1 MRRKMLNNF
10 SKKLGKKP
18 SSESSSEQNQNL
30 RNLPL
35 KPIPEQVPHFLF
47 KFRKCE
53 LAKPSSSL
61 ALLGFIQVQKVV
73 KNNPKKFKFRNT
85 RNLLQARLHDLISS
99 LWCVYPPY
107 TMGVRIPP

>member
-1 MRRKMLNNF
+1 MLNNF
-10 SKKLGKKP
+10 LKKLGKKP

-35 KPIPEQVPHFLF
+35 KPIPEQVPHFLL
-47 KFRKCE
+47 KFRKRG
-53 LAKPSSSL
+53 LAKQFLSH
-61 ALLGFIQVQKVV
+61 ALLGFIQVQKIV
-73 KNNPKKFKFRNT
+73 KNNPKKFKLRNV
-85 RNLLQARLHDLISS
+85 RNLLQARLHDLILS